1 MRCVHHLF
9 GNEGYGDI
17 FPTFITKS
25 AGWWI
30 HFAAFWAFSF
40 QFMAAFI
47 AEYSI
52 IWILMLAFWAIHYD
66 DLQLKA
72 KKLK

>member
-1 MRCVHHLF
+1 V
-9 GNEGYGDI
+9 GYGDI
-17 FPTFITKS
+17 ISTFIAKS

-30 HFAAFWAFSF
+30 HFSAFCALDF

-47 AEYSI
+47 AKYSVFR
-52 IWILMLAFWAIHYD
+52 ILMPAFWTIHHD